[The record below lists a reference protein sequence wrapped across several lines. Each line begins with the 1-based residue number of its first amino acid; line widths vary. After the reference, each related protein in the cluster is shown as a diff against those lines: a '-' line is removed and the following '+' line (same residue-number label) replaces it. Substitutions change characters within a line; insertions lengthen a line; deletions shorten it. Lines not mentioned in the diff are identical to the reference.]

1 MPSNSFMFR
10 HKGEKAFDE
19 VSFSFYCFPNGNIM
33 SSSCLM
39 DHDSYT
45 SAFSVV
51 KSLNFLPKIILSAID
66 KYRNQAWC
74 FNQTGLEKI
83 FQAFT
88 FVWQKFAFTSLKFEL
103 CSHGKVHSVPLN
115 RKRTE
120 ITQVQFKPT
129 NRNLATV
136 NSDCFSSVKVDVLC
150 SQNSNLWIP

>member
-1 MPSNSFMFR
+1 MRLSLPATLLAIDHRYLMPSNFFMFR

-51 KSLNFLPKIILSAID
+51 KSLNFLPKIIFSAID
-66 KYRNQAWC
+66 KYRSQAWC

-88 FVWQKFAFTSLKFEL
+88 FLWPKICFHLSKIRDMQPWK
-103 CSHGKVHSVPLN
+103 
-115 RKRTE
+115 
-120 ITQVQFKPT
+120 
-129 NRNLATV
+129 
-136 NSDCFSSVKVDVLC
+136 NS
-150 SQNSNLWIP
+150 